1 MNLRKVLMNK
11 KYSQRDIQK
20 GFKNLALLRQENLK
34 LQKKIEEL
42 RTEVSTYKA
51 KEVGAEMVKMG
62 YNNREANAVISML
75 GRCIA

>member
-1 MNLRKVLMNK
+1 MDK

-20 GFKNLALLRQENLK
+20 GFRNLAILRQENLK
-34 LQKKIEEL
+34 LQRQLEEL
-42 RTEVSTYKA
+42 KAEVSTYKA

>member
-1 MNLRKVLMNK
+1 MNK

-34 LQKKIEEL
+34 LQKRIEEL